1 MAKIT
6 VCAWIFMKTLTNSFR
21 TFHLADHA
29 MTSEQDI
36 VRLATQWT
44 KMSNKSR
51 SRLLRKLTAAEKLSL
66 RTAIR
71 AAKAEAEPL
80 K

>member
-1 MAKIT
+1 
-6 VCAWIFMKTLTNSFR
+6 
-21 TFHLADHA
+21 

-51 SRLLRKLTAAEKLSL
+51 SRLLGKLTAAEKLSL

-71 AAKAEAEPL
+71 AAKRAEPL